1 MPCDRNPAYAS
12 AIRANRRRSS
22 ALSSAHGRVKSGA
35 GNGSPP
41 GSVRVSGVPIG
52 FSAGSS
58 VVAGTRP
65 SSFCRARISTRIASC
80 PASKRP
86 R

>member
-1 MPCDRNPAYAS
+1 
-12 AIRANRRRSS
+12 
-22 ALSSAHGRVKSGA
+22 
-35 GNGSPP
+35 
-41 GSVRVSGVPIG
+41 VPIG